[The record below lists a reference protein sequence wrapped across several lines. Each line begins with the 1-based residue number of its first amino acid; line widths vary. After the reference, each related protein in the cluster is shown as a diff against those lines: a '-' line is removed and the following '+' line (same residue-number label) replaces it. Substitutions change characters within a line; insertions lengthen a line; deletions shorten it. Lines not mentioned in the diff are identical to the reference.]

1 MKPRWAILPTWIS
14 AFSQKENDIGIN
26 TIQLRFQAD
35 YKHHTSTTQAK
46 RSQAPR
52 EKNHKHHVFAA
63 AVTELVVDWICSY
76 TIRSSTQ

>member
-35 YKHHTSTTQAK
+35 HKHHTSTTQAK
-46 RSQAPR
+46 RSQAPY
-52 EKNHKHHVFAA
+52 KHQGKKI
-63 AVTELVVDWICSY
+63 T
-76 TIRSSTQ
+76 STMYLLLQ